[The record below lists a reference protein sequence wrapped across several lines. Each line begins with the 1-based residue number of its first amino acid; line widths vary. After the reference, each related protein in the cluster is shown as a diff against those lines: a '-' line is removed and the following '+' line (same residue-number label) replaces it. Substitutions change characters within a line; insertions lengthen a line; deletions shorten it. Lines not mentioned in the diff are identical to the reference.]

1 MVWANVYNDFLYPF
15 TMKFA
20 HMADC
25 HIGSYR
31 DERMKAL
38 SIEAFNRAIDISLEK
53 KVDFI
58 LISGDLFNTS
68 LPSIDAIKAATV
80 KLKQVADENVP
91 VYLIAGSH
99 DFSPS
104 GKTMLDVLEN
114 AGLCENVV
122 KGSVNE
128 NGKLCLDFTE
138 DEKTG
143 VKITGMIGKRGTL
156 EKVYYES
163 LELENLENEPGF
175 KIFMFHSAISELK
188 PKDMENIES
197 TPMSYLPKGFNY
209 YAGGHVHTV
218 MKQSSPE
225 LGGVI
230 TYPGPL
236 FPNSFK
242 ELQDLSHGGFYIFD
256 TDALE
261 LLEHIPIVIKD
272 LIYIPV
278 NADHKTPEEVTKEMK
293 KAIDSYEVRDKIVL
307 LRLHGKL
314 STGRASDI
322 DLKSIFDELYENAA
336 YFVMRN
342 TSSLTSELFE
352 EVSVQSESLF
362 EIEKT
367 IIKEHVGQ
375 MKTEKLTFTDEAST
389 VEQLLELLDVE
400 KQEGETQKDFE
411 ERLKENADILEI
423 RQPAASIDEGDEDT
437 QEDN

>member
-1 MVWANVYNDFLYPF
+1 MHHHPLI
-15 TMKFA
+15 MKFS

-25 HIGSYR
+25 HVGSYR

-38 SIEAFNRAIDISLEK
+38 SIQAFQTAIDESLQRS
-53 KVDFI
+53 VDFI

-68 LPSIDAIKAATV
+68 LPAIDALKAVTQ
-80 KLKQVADENVP
+80 KLKKVAEEKIP
-91 VYLIAGSH
+91 VYIIAGSH

-104 GKTMLDVLEN
+104 GKTMLDVLEH
-114 AGLCENVV
+114 AGLCINVV

-128 NGKLCLDFTE
+128 EGKLQLQFTE

-163 LELENLENEPGF
+163 LELEHLEQEPGF
-175 KIFMFHSAISELK
+175 KIFMFHSAIDELK
-188 PKDMENIES
+188 PKELESMES
-197 TPMSYLPKGFNY
+197 TPLSYLPKGFNY

-218 MKQSSPE
+218 MKTSSQE

-242 ELQDLSHGGFYIFD
+242 ELQELKQGGFYIFD
-256 TDALE
+256 TENPD
-261 LLEHIPIVIKD
+261 LLEHIPVKIKD
-272 LIYIPV
+272 IVYLEIDAEHKSAETI
-278 NADHKTPEEVTKEMK
+278 NAELEE
-293 KAIDSYEVRDKIVL
+293 AIKCDVRDTIVL
-307 LRLHGKL
+307 LRLKGKL
-314 STGRASDI
+314 ASGKASDI
-322 DLKSIFDELYENAA
+322 DLRHIFDVLYEEGA

-352 EVSVQSESLF
+352 EIALQTESIHD
-362 EIEKT
+362 IEHT
-367 IIKEHVGQ
+367 LINEHIGQ
-375 MKTEKLTFTDEAST
+375 MKFTHLPYDKETEKTKVTELM
-389 VEQLLELLDVE
+389 ELLDVE

-411 ERLKENADILEI
+411 ERLKENIHLFDK
-423 RQPAASIDEGDEDT
+423 
-437 QEDN
+437 